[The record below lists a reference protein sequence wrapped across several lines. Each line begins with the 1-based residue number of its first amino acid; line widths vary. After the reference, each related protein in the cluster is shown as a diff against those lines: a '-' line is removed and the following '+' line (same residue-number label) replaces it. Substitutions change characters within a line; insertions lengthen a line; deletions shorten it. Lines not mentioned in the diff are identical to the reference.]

1 MLQKPKI
8 QELNQTLN
16 YAEPRK
22 MYKTLVSIRT
32 GHSYKG
38 CQAACGG
45 GEAALRRLKKH

>member
-1 MLQKPKI
+1 MLQNPKI

-22 MYKTLVSIRT
+22 TYKTLVSISAC
-32 GHSYKG
+32 HSYSG

-45 GEAALRRLKKH
+45 GEAALRGG